1 MIILFD
7 GVCNLCNAFVNFVI
21 DRDSKKQFKFAAL
34 QSPEGQRVLEQYNL
48 QTSDFQT
55 VVLLKEN
62 QIYKKSDAA
71 LTVAKHLDGFWKYA
85 YIFKILPRFFR
96 DFCYDFIARNRYRF
110 FGKKDVCRIPTPE
123 LKERFL

>member
-34 QSPEGQRVLEQYNL
+34 QSPEGQRVLEKYNL
-48 QTSDFQT
+48 QTADFQT
-55 VVLLKEN
+55 VVLLKDSK
-62 QIYKKSDAA
+62 IYKKSDAA
-71 LTVAKHLDGFWKYA
+71 LTIAKHLDGFWQYA
-85 YIFKILPRFFR
+85 YFLKILPRFFR

-110 FGKKDVCRIPTPE
+110 FGKKDVCRIPTLE